1 MAIALQY
8 PAIVWVHKVAF
19 MQKILLIGSS
29 KLRSTATLQAVTAAG
44 YSVEQA
50 GSGAAGLELARALN
64 PHLVLCEWQLSDCNG
79 HYVLQEIRNDSQLG
93 ITPFILLSS
102 LNDPEH
108 LRTTMCL
115 GADDCLLNPFSS
127 ECLLA
132 AIAARLKH
140 HHAITHHY
148 LSHLRRAA
156 EHLNRLSNYD
166 NLTKLPNH
174 LLFEQRFTQLVKTAD
189 QPIALISLSLDR
201 LRQINNILGYPDGD
215 SILSSASHRLQA
227 CLPEG
232 TTLAHLTGNQFAIAL
247 TTTEQYFTVQKIAH
261 EIMDALSRPFSL
273 PGHEVFLTAS
283 IGVSIYPH
291 HSQELSTLMRQADAA
306 LEYAKR
312 QKSSYCQ
319 FYHSGMTVA
328 TEYQIRLETW
338 LRYALERNEFEVYYQ
353 PQLNLRTGQIEG
365 AEALI
370 RWHHPQVGNISPGVF
385 IPLAEE
391 TGLII
396 SIGQWVLET
405 ACRQA
410 RKWQDMNL
418 DLRHMSVNLS
428 SVQFNQGSLSQ
439 QVAETLRNTGLSPH
453 MLELEIT
460 ETALMQDAN
469 MAVKTLKELK
479 EMGMRLAVDDFGTG
493 YSSLGYLQK
502 LPIDTLKIDNCFV
515 RGVTHDPKNQI
526 ILQSAIQMGH
536 DLGLCIIAEGV
547 ETVDEQS
554 LLEAYH
560 CDFVQG
566 YLIGKPMT
574 AQQLQ
579 VSLEERMAVAS
590 LT

>member
-1 MAIALQY
+1 
-8 PAIVWVHKVAF
+8 

-29 KLRSTATLQAVTAAG
+29 KLRSTVTLQALTAAG

-50 GSGAAGLELARALN
+50 GTGAAGLELARAHN
-64 PHLVLCEWQLSDCNG
+64 PNLVLCEWQLSDCNG
-79 HYVLQEIRNDSQLG
+79 HYVLQELRNDGQLA
-93 ITPFILLSS
+93 ITPFILLST
-102 LNDPEH
+102 LDDREH
-108 LRTTMCL
+108 LRKTMQL
-115 GADDCLLNPFSS
+115 GADDCLAAPFST
-127 ECLLA
+127 EMLLD

-140 HHAITHHY
+140 HESINHHY

-156 EHLNRLSNYD
+156 EHLNQLANYD

-174 LLFEQRFTQLVKTAD
+174 FLFEQRFIQLIQTAN
-189 QPIALISLSLDR
+189 QPVALLSLSLDR
-201 LRQINNILGYPDGD
+201 LRQINNILGYPAGD
-215 SILSSASHRLQA
+215 TILKSASHRLQA

-232 TTLAHLTGNQFAIAL
+232 TTLARLTGNQFAIAL
-247 TTTEQYFTVQKIAH
+247 TTVDQFSGVQELATEL
-261 EIMDALSRPFSL
+261 MDVLSRPFSL
-273 PGHEVFLTAS
+273 PNHEVFLTAS
-283 IGVSIYPH
+283 IGVAIYPND
-291 HSQELSTLMRQADAA
+291 SQELPNLMRQADAA
-306 LEYAKR
+306 LEYAKS

-319 FYHSGMTVA
+319 FYQSDMTVA

-338 LRYALERNEFEVYYQ
+338 LRYALERQEFEVYYQ
-353 PQLNLRTGQIEG
+353 PQLNLRTGRIEG

-370 RWHHPQVGNISPGVF
+370 RWNHPQVGNIPPGMF

-410 RKWQDMNL
+410 RQWQDMNL
-418 DLRHMSVNLS
+418 DLRHISVNLS

-439 QVAETLRNTGLSPH
+439 QVVQTLESTGLSPH

-469 MAVKTLKELK
+469 AAVRTLNELKEL
-479 EMGMRLAVDDFGTG
+479 GMRLAVDDFGTG

-515 RGVTHDPKNQI
+515 RGVTHDRKNQV

-547 ETVDEQS
+547 ETLDEQS
-554 LLEAYH
+554 LLETYQ

-566 YLIGKPMT
+566 YLVGKPMS

-579 VSLEERMAVAS
+579 TCLEHRMAVVGM
-590 LT
+590 TV